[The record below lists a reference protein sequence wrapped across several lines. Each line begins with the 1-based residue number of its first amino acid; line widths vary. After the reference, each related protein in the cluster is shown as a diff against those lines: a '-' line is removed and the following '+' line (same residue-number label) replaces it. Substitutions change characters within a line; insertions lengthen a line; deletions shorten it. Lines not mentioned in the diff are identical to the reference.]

1 MNAAE
6 LPKTQ
11 LFKCSV
17 FFERLF
23 LTINKARELNF
34 ITDITP
40 ISSPYLN
47 RGVLFNSQF
56 SFVTHTNYITKT
68 SVLNISS
75 IAKIRPFLSL
85 PGVDNSIAVFYD
97 LLWLNSTKLQ
107 LVQNCGDPFLIHTIH
122 LFFVECVC
130 LWISLNSGFKP
141 LKQFYPQQ
149 FIHITCDSRN
159 QITV

>member
-56 SFVTHTNYITKT
+56 SFVTRTNYITKT

-97 LLWLNSTKLQ
+97 LL
-107 LVQNCGDPFLIHTIH
+107 
-122 LFFVECVC
+122 
-130 LWISLNSGFKP
+130 
-141 LKQFYPQQ
+141 
-149 FIHITCDSRN
+149 
-159 QITV
+159 